1 MPFTAY
7 RQDSR
12 HGQSRQDGWPV
23 RSSGRPAGSW
33 HAQPASRRRP
43 AGRGAGQRGIAGR
56 SSLQLV

>member
-23 RSSGRPAGSW
+23 RPSGMLRWVMACTAGAGPLGEAPAGVK
-33 HAQPASRRRP
+33 
-43 AGRGAGQRGIAGR
+43 
-56 SSLQLV
+56 SLDAHPFS